1 MFPRCPLIRC
11 TLTFVASFAVA
22 GYNATVFAYGQSGS
36 GKTFTM
42 GTSTS
47 TLHTPAEGM
56 IPRAMKKIFR
66 IVEEDIASGYR
77 ILCSF
82 IEIYNEEFMDLLLG
96 VSSKPKDSKEI
107 QIREDA
113 DGRIMVNGLSEL
125 QIESVEA
132 ALMLL
137 EKGNSV
143 RRTAGTLLNEVSSR
157 SHAIFT
163 INIEKYIGT
172 ANESENDDDGEIL
185 FAKLHLVDLAGK

>member
-1 MFPRCPLIRC
+1 MI
-11 TLTFVASFAVA
+11 S

-47 TLHTPAEGM
+47 TLHTPDEGM
-56 IPRAMKKIFR
+56 IPRALRQIFR
-66 IVEEDIASGYR
+66 NVEEDTTNGYKV
-77 ILCSF
+77 LCSF
-82 IEIYNEEFMDLLLG
+82 IEIYNEDFMDLLLG
-96 VSSKPKDSKEI
+96 TDGAPREHKEI

-113 DGRIMVNGLSEL
+113 ENRIFVAGLSEL
-125 QIESVEA
+125 QVDSVEA
-132 ALMLL
+132 ALDLL

-163 INIEKYIGT
+163 ISVEKFLPADNGSGDEREFI
-172 ANESENDDDGEIL
+172 
-185 FAKLHLVDLAGK
+185 FAKLNLVDLAGKSPLMP